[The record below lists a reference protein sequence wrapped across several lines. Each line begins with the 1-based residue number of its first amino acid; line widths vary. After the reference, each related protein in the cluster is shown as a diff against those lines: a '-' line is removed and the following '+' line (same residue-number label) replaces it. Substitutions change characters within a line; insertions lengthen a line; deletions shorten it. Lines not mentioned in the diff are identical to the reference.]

1 MGSQPGSRQDEQML
15 LAAWLYYDEGFTH
28 SQIAE
33 RLHVSRVK
41 VTRLLQRARR
51 EGLVEIRITRPLPRI
66 YQLQRR
72 LEQRFGLRGAV
83 VVPTAG
89 TAGATVEAVGRAA
102 AEAVSR
108 AMFAGCWLGV
118 GWSRTVSRM
127 VPYVSV
133 PADRRPAGVSELAGS
148 FLRQETPYGVGR
160 VVAERLGV
168 PLVALPVP
176 VMVQSEEV
184 CRALLQE
191 EDIRRALEHG
201 RRCHVVVVGLGDVGP
216 DCTMVRTGYLS
227 RDDVADLRRRGAVG
241 DMLMRYFDRHGRPV
255 FTPLDGR
262 IISMA
267 WDDIRRLP
275 HVVAVAS
282 GPEKTEA
289 IRGALEG
296 GLCHTLVTD
305 ADTAARVLEEVES

>member
-102 AEAVSR
+102 AEVVSR

-127 VPYVSV
+127 
-133 PADRRPAGVSELAGS
+133 
-148 FLRQETPYGVGR
+148 
-160 VVAERLGV
+160 
-168 PLVALPVP
+168 
-176 VMVQSEEV
+176 
-184 CRALLQE
+184 
-191 EDIRRALEHG
+191 
-201 RRCHVVVVGLGDVGP
+201 
-216 DCTMVRTGYLS
+216 
-227 RDDVADLRRRGAVG
+227 
-241 DMLMRYFDRHGRPV
+241 
-255 FTPLDGR
+255 
-262 IISMA
+262 
-267 WDDIRRLP
+267 
-275 HVVAVAS
+275 
-282 GPEKTEA
+282 
-289 IRGALEG
+289 
-296 GLCHTLVTD
+296 
-305 ADTAARVLEEVES
+305 